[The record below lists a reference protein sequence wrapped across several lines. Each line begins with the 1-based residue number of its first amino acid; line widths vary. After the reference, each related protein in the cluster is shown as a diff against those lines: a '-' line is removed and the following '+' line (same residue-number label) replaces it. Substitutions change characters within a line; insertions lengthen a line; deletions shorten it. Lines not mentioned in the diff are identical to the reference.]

1 MLSTILRN
9 NARAQSTDGGMTVL
23 PRSAAPPRLGTFAIL
38 ASCLAGPGRTP
49 EVSRSLFDI
58 VARTVAPVRPGL
70 SQKQTG
76 RLGRSRPVQLSATD
90 HGQRQTCTVRIW

>member
-9 NARAQSTDGGMTVL
+9 NARARSTDGGMTV
-23 PRSAAPPRLGTFAIL
+23 PTRSATPPRVGAFAIL
-38 ASCLAGPGRTP
+38 ASCLAGAGRTP
-49 EVSRSLFDI
+49 EVTRSLFDI
-58 VARTVAPVRPGL
+58 IAWTVAPVRPGL

-90 HGQRQTCTVRIW
+90 HDQRQTCTVRIW